1 MKKQLQLFI
10 KSILS
15 IFILSTGSFLYA
27 QQGIDSIKNETSRIR
42 GQKDAI
48 DYPKERAEADLQ
60 KIAIPS
66 TGKVPYNEL
75 LKAQVLVDGILKTNS
90 AITGI
95 DWKERGP
102 NNIGGRT
109 RALMFDPNDATH
121 KKVWAGGVAGGVWY
135 NNDITDAYSS
145 WLKVNDFWDNLAISC
160 IAHDPSNPQ
169 IFYVGTGEGYG
180 NTDAVMGG
188 GIWKTSDGGTTW
200 KRLLSTMPD
209 FSVSTGLGYAFQ
221 NVQTIA
227 VNSTGVIYAGT
238 QGGLAKS
245 SDGGTTWTLVTTGGL
260 PTVITASFV
269 SDIAIG
275 TDGIIFVA
283 YGQFYNPAAVSPS
296 PIGTKSQLYRSTNAT
311 GSTWTDITP
320 AGIPLNSSRTS
331 IALAKSTNGAT
342 QKIYI
347 ISHNYETNGVG
358 YFKSS
363 TDAGTTWSTTITPP
377 NSITDPLT
385 PDYTNGQA
393 WYDLPISVHP
403 TNPNIII
410 VGGATHARSTDGGA
424 TWYAFDY
431 CYLNDTQPDICSP
444 TATCIHPDHHAIL
457 FRPGSPN
464 EVIIGN
470 DGGVFYSSNYGDA
483 TATLPTG
490 LVFGERN
497 KDYNVT
503 QYYNAAIA
511 NTANDGYVYAGAQDN
526 GTHIIRTLPTV
537 IGCAAIANG
546 GDGVASLVDQN
557 DPNTVIM
564 SYVFANH
571 YLFDREGNYIKTLV
585 GTANA
590 GTFLNPCDFDSPNN
604 TFWTYGGQA
613 NGGTFLRTYLY
624 RVDGIT
630 GGTSNA
636 NTRPYFDVATPANLA
651 PNLRFIK
658 VAKTANTLFVG
669 TGNGEVYKLVYNN
682 TLVMTATKI
691 LTGLTGFIS
700 CIDIGATDNE
710 LVVTSST
717 YNVKSVFYSND
728 GGANWI
734 SKDEST
740 YGLPNIPVRYALF
753 NPLNYK
759 QVLISTDMGVWSTN
773 DITAVNPG
781 WALTNSGLAHVRCE
795 SMRYRSADNTVI
807 LATHGRG
814 TYTATLSAT
823 PLCQNTY
830 TLISPYDNKTSGISV
845 YQASQT
851 ISATNKIQS
860 GANVTYKAGKYIEL
874 KPTNP
879 NDGGPGFLAD
889 TGSVFYAYIT
899 GCVASIVAPP
909 ENAGIDKK

>member
-1 MKKQLQLFI
+1 MKKQLQLILLVF
-10 KSILS
+10 ILS
-15 IFILSTGSFLYA
+15 ITNAIYA
-27 QQGIDSIKNETSRIR
+27 QQGIDSIKNEIPRVR

-121 KKVWAGGVAGGVWY
+121 KKVWAGGIAGGVWY
-135 NNDITDAYSS
+135 NNDITNANSS
-145 WLKVNDFWDNLAISC
+145 WQKINDFWDNLAISC

-169 IFYVGTGEGYG
+169 VFYVGTGEGYG

-188 GIWKTSDGGTTW
+188 GIWKTSDGGATW
-200 KRLLSTMPD
+200 KRLFATMPD

-227 VNSTGVIYAGT
+227 VTSTGVVYAGT

-245 SDGGTTWTLVTTGGL
+245 SDGGATWALVTTGGL
-260 PTVITASFV
+260 PTVITSSFV

-283 YGQFYNPAAVSPS
+283 YGKFYNPAAVSPS
-296 PIGTKSQLYRSTNAT
+296 PVGTKSQLYRSTDAT

-320 AGIPLNSSRTS
+320 AGIPTNSSRTS
-331 IALAKSTNGAT
+331 IALAKSTSGAT
-342 QKIYI
+342 QKIYVL
-347 ISHNYETNGVG
+347 SHNYATNGVG

-377 NSITDPLT
+377 NNGLT

-403 TNPNIII
+403 TNPNIVI
-410 VGGATHARSTDGGA
+410 VGGATHARSIDGGA
-424 TWYAFDY
+424 TWYTFTY
-431 CYLNDTQPDICSP
+431 CYLDDSQPNVCMP
-444 TATCIHPDHHAIL
+444 PATCIHPDHHAII

-526 GTHIIRTLPTV
+526 GTHIIRTLPNV

-571 YLFDREGNYIKTLV
+571 YLFDREGNYIKTLI
-585 GTANA
+585 GTASA

-613 NGGTFLRTYLY
+613 DGGTFIRTYLY

-630 GGTSNA
+630 GGASNA
-636 NTRPYFDVATPANLA
+636 STKPYFDATKATNLA

-658 VAKTANTLFVG
+658 VAKAANTLFVG
-669 TGNGEVYKLVYNN
+669 TGNGDVYKLVYNN

-691 LTGLTGFIS
+691 FSGLSGFIS

-717 YNVKSVFYSND
+717 YNVKSVFYTND
-728 GGANWI
+728 GGANWV

-773 DITAVNPG
+773 DITALNPG

-795 SMRYRSADNTVI
+795 SMRFRSADNTVI

-830 TLISPYDNKTSGISV
+830 TLISPYDNKTSGTSV
-845 YQASQT
+845 YEASQT

-909 ENAGIDKK
+909 DNSAPEKK

>member
-1 MKKQLQLFI
+1 MKKQLQLILLVF
-10 KSILS
+10 ILS
-15 IFILSTGSFLYA
+15 ITNAIYA
-27 QQGIDSIKNETSRIR
+27 QQGIDSIKNEIPRVR
-42 GQKDAI
+42 GEKDAI

-121 KKVWAGGVAGGVWY
+121 KKVWAGGIAGGVWY
-135 NNDITDAYSS
+135 NNDITNANSS
-145 WLKVNDFWDNLAISC
+145 WQKINDFWDNLAISC

-169 IFYVGTGEGYG
+169 VFYVGTGEGYG

-188 GIWKTSDGGTTW
+188 GIWKTSDGGATW
-200 KRLLSTMPD
+200 KRLFATMPD

-227 VNSTGVIYAGT
+227 VTSTGVVYAGT

-245 SDGGTTWTLVTTGGL
+245 SDGGATWALVTTGGL
-260 PTVITASFV
+260 PTVITSSFV

-283 YGQFYNPAAVSPS
+283 YGKFYNPAAVSPS
-296 PIGTKSQLYRSTNAT
+296 PVGTKSQLYRSTDAT

-320 AGIPLNSSRTS
+320 AGIPTNSSRTS
-331 IALAKSTNGAT
+331 IALAKSTSGAT
-342 QKIYI
+342 QKIYVL
-347 ISHNYETNGVG
+347 SHNYATNGVG

-377 NSITDPLT
+377 NNGLT

-403 TNPNIII
+403 TNPNIVI
-410 VGGATHARSTDGGA
+410 VGGATHARSIDGGT
-424 TWYAFDY
+424 TWYAFTY
-431 CYLNDTQPDICSP
+431 CYLDDSQPNVCMP
-444 TATCIHPDHHAIL
+444 PATCIHPDHHAII

-526 GTHIIRTLPTV
+526 GTHIIRTLPNV

-571 YLFDREGNYIKTLV
+571 YLFDREGNYIKTLI
-585 GTANA
+585 GTASA

-613 NGGTFLRTYLY
+613 DGGTFIRTYLY

-630 GGTSNA
+630 GGASNA
-636 NTRPYFDVATPANLA
+636 STKPYFDATKATNLA

-658 VAKTANTLFVG
+658 VAKAANTLFVG
-669 TGNGEVYKLVYNN
+669 TGNGDVYKLVYNN

-691 LTGLTGFIS
+691 FSGLSGFIS

-717 YNVKSVFYSND
+717 YNVKSVFYTND
-728 GGANWI
+728 GGANWV

-773 DITAVNPG
+773 DITALNPG

-795 SMRYRSADNTVI
+795 SMRFRSADNTVI

-830 TLISPYDNKTSGISV
+830 TLISPYDNKTSGTSV
-845 YQASQT
+845 YEASQT

-909 ENAGIDKK
+909 DNSAPEKK

>member
-1 MKKQLQLFI
+1 MKKTQNFI
-10 KSILS
+10 KGVIVFVLLNTVFSIE
-15 IFILSTGSFLYA
+15 A
-27 QQGIDSIKNETSRIR
+27 QQKIDLIKNEPGKIR
-42 GQKDAI
+42 GQK
-48 DYPKERAEADLQ
+48 EADDDPEGRKNAELERVSL
-60 KIAIPS
+60 PD
-66 TGKVPYNEL
+66 GKVPYNEMM
-75 LKAQVLVDGILKTNS
+75 KAQVLVDGILKTYS

-95 DWKERGP
+95 EWKERGP

-121 KKVWAGGVAGGVWY
+121 KKVWAGGVAGGIWY
-135 NNDITDAYSS
+135 NTDITNAATS
-145 WLKVNDFWDNLAISC
+145 WIKVNDFWDNLAISC
-160 IAHDPSNPQ
+160 IAYDPSNPQ
-169 IFYVGTGEGYG
+169 VFYVGTGEGYG
-180 NTDAVMGG
+180 NSDATAGG
-188 GIWKTSDGGTTW
+188 GIWKTTNGGATW

-209 FSVSTGLGYAFQ
+209 FNVTTGLGYAFQ
-221 NVQTIA
+221 NIQKIVVT
-227 VNSTGVIYAGT
+227 STGVVYAGT

-245 SDGGTTWTLVTTGGL
+245 SDGGNTWTLITSGGL
-260 PTVITASFV
+260 PTVITSSFV

-275 TDGIIFVA
+275 TDGILFVA
-283 YGQFYNPAAVSPS
+283 YGRFYDSVGLT
-296 PIGTKSQLYRSTNAT
+296 GTKSQVYRSTTSAGT
-311 GSTWTDITP
+311 TWTNITP
-320 AGIPLNSSRTS
+320 AGIPANSSRTS
-331 IALAKSTNGAT
+331 IALAASTSGAT
-342 QKIYI
+342 QKIYVL
-347 ISHNYETNGVG
+347 SHNYSNNGVG

-363 TDAGTTWSTTITPP
+363 IDAGTTWTTTITPP
-377 NSITDPLT
+377 NNGLT

-403 TNPNIII
+403 TNPNIVI
-410 VGGATHARSTDGGA
+410 VGGATHARSIDGGV
-424 TWYAFDY
+424 TWYTFEY
-431 CYLNDTQPDICSP
+431 CYLNDSQPLICAP
-444 TATCIHPDHHAIL
+444 AATCIHPDHHAFL
-457 FRPGSPN
+457 FRPGSLN
-464 EVIIGN
+464 EVVMAN
-470 DGGVFYSSNYGDA
+470 DGGVFYSSNYGDN
-483 TATLPTG
+483 TVVLPAG

-526 GTHIIRTLPTV
+526 GTHIIRTSPNV
-537 IGCAAIANG
+537 IGCGAIANG
-546 GDGVASLVDQN
+546 GDGVAALVDQN

-564 SYVFANH
+564 SYVYANH
-571 YLFDREGNYIKTLV
+571 YLFDREGNYKKTLV
-585 GTANA
+585 GLNN
-590 GTFLNPCDFDSPNN
+590 GTFINPCDFDSPANV
-604 TFWTYGGQA
+604 FWTYGGQA
-613 NGGTFLRTYLY
+613 SGSGFIRTYLY

-630 GGTSNA
+630 GGVSNA
-636 NTRPYFDVATPANLA
+636 STRPYFDVATPANLA

-658 VAKTANTLFVG
+658 VAKAANTLFVG
-669 TGNGEVYKLVYNN
+669 TGNGEVYKLVY
-682 TLVMTATKI
+682 TSPSLVLTATKI
-691 LTGLTGFIS
+691 MTGLTGFIS

-710 LVVTSST
+710 LIVTSST
-717 YNVKSVFYSND
+717 FSVKSVYYTNN
-728 GGANWI
+728 GGTTWT

-814 TYTATLSAT
+814 TFTTKLSAT

-830 TLISPYDNKTSGISV
+830 TLISPYDNKTTGTSV

-851 ISATNKIQS
+851 ISATNKIQT

-909 ENAGIDKK
+909 DAPEETKK